1 MNERGGFP
9 WPLAV
14 AGAGLMLVSMLTV
27 SIRAAVVA
35 EGWQLQHMVVQ
46 RASIGRQARA
56 LELRLQSLCREL
68 GTEARRTSREG
79 LVGP

>member
-27 SIRAAVVA
+27 SIRASVVA
-35 EGWQLQHMVVQ
+35 EGAELRQMVLR
-46 RASIGRQARA
+46 RASVERQLGS
-56 LELRLQSLCREL
+56 LELRFQALCREL
-68 GTEARRTSREG
+68 GTETRRPSWDRQ
-79 LVGP
+79 VGP

>member
-27 SIRAAVVA
+27 SIRASVVA
-35 EGWQLQHMVVQ
+35 EGAELRQMVLR
-46 RASIGRQARA
+46 RASVERQLSA
-56 LELRLQSLCREL
+56 LELRFQALCREL
-68 GTEARRTSREG
+68 GTEARRLSRDG
-79 LVGP
+79 QVSP